1 MAKLVVHAYTK
12 DKNNSNLKTPQELL
26 TTVSNS
32 LGGFIAWI
40 DLVDETNE
48 TTFERENEDE
58 QLFEGML
65 NG

>member
-12 DKNNSNLKTPQELL
+12 DKNNPNLKTPQELL

>member
-1 MAKLVVHAYTK
+1 MAKLIIHAYTQ
-12 DKNNSNLKTPQELL
+12 DKNNPTLKTAQELL

-48 TTFERENEDE
+48 TVYRKEEE
-58 QLFEGML
+58 
-65 NG
+65 

>member
-12 DKNNSNLKTPQELL
+12 DKNNPNLKTPQELL

-48 TTFERENEDE
+48 TTFERDED
-58 QLFEGML
+58 FT
-65 NG
+65 N

>member
-48 TTFERENEDE
+48 TTFEREEE
-58 QLFEGML
+58 E
-65 NG
+65 